1 MKINEI
7 ELASIL
13 AEQKLDEYVRRL
25 RSKDYDKEFP
35 NGFIVFYDDE
45 GVITDES
52 RYTEEAQELF
62 DTFYVEYITIIEN
75 CKL

>member
-7 ELASIL
+7 ELSCIL
-13 AEQKLDEYVRRL
+13 AEQKLEEYARKLSR
-25 RSKDYDKEFP
+25 KQYEKEFP

-45 GVITDES
+45 GDYTEES
-52 RYTEEAQELF
+52 RYTEEAQEIF
-62 DTFYVEYITIIEN
+62 DTFYVEYLTIIEN